1 MKPESE
7 AKLKKMKD
15 DLYEFIKTKFNYKI
29 HRWLDAI
36 EVEFSPGY
44 SVSIFPLLKGTFKFA
59 IQGQGTGGKGW
70 INSPGKKPLK
80 NLEDVE
86 KFINTMS
93 LWL

>member
-7 AKLKKMKD
+7 AKIKKMTGE
-15 DLYEFIKTKFNYKI
+15 LYEFIKTKFNYKI
-29 HRWLDAI
+29 HRWLNAV
-36 EVEFSPGY
+36 EVEFSDGY
-44 SVSIFPLLKGTFKFA
+44 SVSVYPLLKGTFKFA
-59 IQGQGTGGKGW
+59 IQGQGTGEKGW

-93 LWL
+93 MWL